1 MVDSKTNKKNDIL
14 VFAEDDATLD
24 VFNGL
29 NWSSLDLKPT
39 LKKGAIKDVV
49 DYISKNGAP
58 QFLILDLSSS
68 KLPISDMQKVAN
80 VCDPG
85 INVISVG
92 MRNDVGLFR
101 DLMTLGIRDYI
112 AKPLTIPLLMRTLQR
127 VVKGVDSDL
136 GINFLNPGQSVGIIG
151 VCGGA
156 GCSTITANMASNIT
170 KNYKKSVAL
179 VDLDLRFSGSSKLY
193 NDSVK
198 AGFRELLESPTPIDN
213 IMVQRSMTE
222 IDENLHV
229 IGGDE
234 PIDDPVTINQH
245 AFHDLNQHL
254 KAEFQYVFYDI
265 AFGEVSNYQPWFLN
279 TFNTLV
285 VVAAPTIF
293 QVRDAVRLMNHIKKH
308 STLGN
313 RVILVLNFVGMHK
326 NGEIEQK
333 VFEKAV
339 FHEVNEIINFDPNI
353 LLGSM
358 NSGVPAVETKGK
370 FYSQIDH
377 LSRHIIGFY
386 ADSAEVPDVKA
397 TSKLA
402 QFFKWGKPKV

>member
-1 MVDSKTNKKNDIL
+1 MVDSKMNKENDIL
-14 VFAEDDATLD
+14 VFAEDDETLD
-24 VFNGL
+24 VFSAL

-39 LKKGAIKDVV
+39 FKKGSIKEVV
-49 DYISKNGAP
+49 DHISKNGAP

-85 INVISVG
+85 INVITIG

-101 DLMTLGIRDYI
+101 DLMALGIRDYI
-112 AKPLTIPLLMRTLQR
+112 AKPLTSPLLMRTLQR
-127 VVKGVDSDL
+127 VVKGIDAEL
-136 GINFLNPGQSVGIIG
+136 GVNFLNPGQSIG
-151 VCGGA
+151 VIGICGGA
-156 GCSTITANMASNIT
+156 GCSTITANIASNIT
-170 KNYKKSVAL
+170 KKYLKSAAL

-198 AGFRELLESPTPIDN
+198 AGFRELLESTTPVEA

-222 IDENLHV
+222 INENLHV

-234 PIDDPVTINQH
+234 AIDDPVAINQQ
-245 AFHDLNQHL
+245 AFRDINQHL

-265 AFGEVSNYQPWFLN
+265 AFGEMANYQPWFLN

-285 VVAAPTIF
+285 VVATPTIF
-293 QVRDAVRLMNHIKKH
+293 QIRDAVRLMNHIKKH
-308 STLGN
+308 STMGN

-326 NGEIEQK
+326 NGEIDQA

-339 FHEVNEIINFDPNI
+339 FHEIDEIINFDPNI

-358 NSGVPAVETKGK
+358 NTGTPAVETKGK
-370 FYSQIDH
+370 FSSQIDR

-386 ADSAEVPDVKA
+386 SDSAEAPDVKA
-397 TSKLA
+397 TSKLS
-402 QFFKWGKPKV
+402 QLFKWGKSKA